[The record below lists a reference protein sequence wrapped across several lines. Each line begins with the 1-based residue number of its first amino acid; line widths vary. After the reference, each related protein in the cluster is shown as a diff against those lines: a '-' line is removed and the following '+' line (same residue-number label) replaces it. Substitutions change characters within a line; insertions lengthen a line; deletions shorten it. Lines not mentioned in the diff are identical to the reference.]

1 MLLSFWLC
9 LFIIK
14 LYSQKNIFKYINKK
28 HGKDI
33 YNIIRAFE
41 NLKTKYEKT
50 KLDMQY
56 IKLCKQERLLP
67 TFATIKLSI
76 QTKNKTLKERIGRII
91 MEHELERKHHEK
103 EQLKKEIK
111 SISIQLKMSLSMII
125 YCVLLNKINIAIRS
139 RMKVIKLRHNKK
151 ICSLRKKH
159 GIDKLSYNKIPKNII
174 HNFSTYDLTKD
185 EIQALSYGLDQ
196 HVPSNPER
204 YKINTDYEYFYQNI
218 LNDISDSP

>member
-1 MLLSFWLC
+1 
-9 LFIIK
+9 
-14 LYSQKNIFKYINKK
+14 
-28 HGKDI
+28 
-33 YNIIRAFE
+33 
-41 NLKTKYEKT
+41 
-50 KLDMQY
+50 MQY

-67 TFATIKLSI
+67 TFTTIKLSI

-91 MEHELERKHHEK
+91 MEHELERKHNEK

-125 YCVLLNKINIAIRS
+125 YSVLLNKINIAIRS

-159 GIDKLSYNKIPKNII
+159 GIDKLSYNKLSKNII

-204 YKINTDYEYFYQNI
+204 YKINTDFEYFYQNI
-218 LNDISDSP
+218 LNDISDLP